1 VTDRSLFSRASA
13 IAVAIC
19 LAASAAPALSAPAV
33 PAAATA
39 PAKTNGWG
47 VQATDVTPD
56 PAIRYGTLP
65 NGMKYAIMRNATP
78 KGAASVRLQFEFGSL
93 GERDNERGLAH
104 FIEHMA
110 FNGTT
115 HVPEG
120 DMVKILERQGLAF
133 GPDTN
138 AVTGFD
144 TTTYM
149 LDVPKADDEH
159 VDTAFF
165 LLREV
170 GGEVKFDPAAV
181 DRERGVILG
190 EKRARDSFQLR
201 QAVDLLG
208 FDLPSTP
215 YPNRIPIGTEE
226 IIKTASADTIRGLY
240 HRYYRPENAT
250 LVFVGDA
257 DPAMIEAKIR
267 KAFGDWQGVGT
278 AGGDLNRGTVDLS
291 RKADFH
297 TFVDPAVPTTVDVTL
312 LRQWK
317 EPVDTIAYR
326 QEKVLEALA
335 TGIVNR
341 RLARLSNASGSP
353 LLGGAM
359 VVQDQKDTAQ
369 VTTLKLAAKDGAWK
383 EAVTDAEQEM
393 RRAIQYGV
401 TAGELKTELAATE
414 TALRT
419 AAEQADTRNNKA
431 LADTII
437 GTANEH
443 KFVTTPAYR
452 YAMFK
457 EMVGSITPAQVSA
470 TLKSLWTGSA
480 PLVHLSSKQDV
491 PLAELS
497 SAFDASR
504 KVAVAAPADAA
515 AAAFA
520 YENFGTPGKV
530 AEDKRIAD
538 LGLREVRFANNV
550 RLNIKKT
557 DFDAGKVLFL
567 VRLGDGVLDLPK
579 DAPGLNVMLS
589 SVSALGGLKKHSLEE
604 LKEFGAGKVLS
615 FGTSVTDDAFVASGA
630 TTPKDF
636 ALQMKV
642 SAAYLLDP
650 GFRPEAQSKWQDAVP
665 IIEKQVDSQPQAVAS
680 LRLPILLA
688 GGDRRFGMPSGDV
701 LSKRSFDEAR
711 MALAPVIAADPIEI
725 TVVGDVDE
733 QAVIDAVAASFG
745 AVGPRKLAEKPSPDS
760 LKVAFRSDPSPIE
773 LTHDGQAD
781 QALVEAAWPT
791 DDDSDFRKEVA
802 MDLLGD
808 TLDVMLTDKVRET
821 LGDSYG
827 VSLQN
832 LMSDVF
838 PGFGYL
844 SASAVVAPDKIDEV
858 QKAIAETAAE
868 LRDKPVDA
876 DLLARARN
884 PELDKMDRQMRE
896 NGFWLAAL
904 SKSQSEPERLE
915 RIRQRKAILQSIT
928 VADLQKL
935 AQQYLQPRRLQT
947 VRIVSSKV
955 ASTAPSAAPA
965 AAK

>member
-1 VTDRSLFSRASA
+1 MIHNRSLFSRASA
-13 IAVAIC
+13 VAVAIC
-19 LAASAAPALSAPAV
+19 LATSAAPALSAPA
-33 PAAATA
+33 AAAASTA
-39 PAKTNGWG
+39 PAKSNGWG
-47 VQATDVTPD
+47 IPLTDVTPD
-56 PAIRYGTLP
+56 PSIRYGTLP
-65 NGMKYAIMRNATP
+65 NGMKYAIMRNSTP

-93 GERDNERGLAH
+93 GEKDNERGLAH

-110 FNGTT
+110 FNGST

-144 TTTYM
+144 STTYM
-149 LDVPKADDEH
+149 LDLPKADDEH
-159 VDTAFF
+159 VDTALF

-181 DRERGVILG
+181 DRERGVVLG
-190 EKRARDSFQLR
+190 ERRARDSFQLR
-201 QAVDLLG
+201 QAIDLLG
-208 FDLPSTP
+208 FDLPKTP

-226 IIKTASADTIRGLY
+226 VIKTASADTIRGLY
-240 HRYYRPENAT
+240 QQYYRPEKAT

-257 DPAMIEAKIR
+257 DPALIEAKIR
-267 KAFGDWQGVGT
+267 KTFGDWKGVGP
-278 AGGDLNRGTVDLS
+278 AGAELPRGTVDLS

-297 TFVDPAVPTTVDVTL
+297 TFVDPAVPTTIDITTM
-312 LRQWK
+312 RPWK
-317 EPVDTIAYR
+317 KPVDTIAYR
-326 QEKVLEALA
+326 QEKILEALA

-341 RLARLSNASGSP
+341 RLARLANSAGSP

-359 VVQDQKDTAQ
+359 IVQDQKDVAQ

-383 EAVTDAEQEM
+383 DAVGTAEQEV
-393 RRAIQYGV
+393 RRALDYGV

-414 TALRT
+414 VALRT
-419 AAEQADTRNNKA
+419 AAEQADTRNSKA
-431 LADTII
+431 LADAIV
-437 GTANEH
+437 GTADDD

-452 YAMFK
+452 YGTFQQMAA
-457 EMVGSITPAQVSA
+457 SITPVRVSA

-480 PLVHLSSKQDV
+480 PLVHLSSKQDI
-491 PLAELS
+491 PLAELA
-497 SAFDASR
+497 SAFDTSA
-504 KVAVAAPADAA
+504 KVAVAAPSDAA

-520 YENFGTPGKV
+520 YDSFGTPGKV
-530 AEDKRIAD
+530 VGDKRIAD
-538 LGLREVRFANNV
+538 LGLREIRFANNV

-557 DFDAGKVLFL
+557 DFDVGKVLFM

-579 DAPGLNVMLS
+579 SAPGLNVMLS
-589 SVSALGGLKKHSLEE
+589 SVSALGGLQKNSLEE
-604 LKEFGAGKVLS
+604 LKELGAGKVLT
-615 FGTSVTDDAFVASGA
+615 FGAGVTDDAFVASGA

-650 GFRPEAQSKWQDAVP
+650 GFRPEAESKWQDAVP

-688 GGDRRFGMPSGDV
+688 NGDKRFGMPSGDV
-701 LSKRSFDEAR
+701 LSKRSFKEAR
-711 MALAPVIAADPIEI
+711 AALAPVVASDPIEI
-725 TVVGDVDE
+725 TVVGDIDE
-733 QAVIDAVAASFG
+733 QSVIDAVAATFG
-745 AVGPRKLAEKPSPDS
+745 AVGPRKLVEKPAPDA
-760 LKVAFRSDPSPIE
+760 LKVAFRSDRSPIR

-781 QALVEAAWPT
+781 QAVVATAWPT

-808 TLDVMLTDKVRET
+808 TLDVMLTDKVREA

-827 VSLQN
+827 VSLQSV
-832 LMSDVF
+832 MSDVF
-838 PGFGYL
+838 PGYGYL
-844 SASAVVAPDKIDEV
+844 SASAVVAPDKMDEV
-858 QKAIAETAAE
+858 QKAISETVAE

-876 DLLARARN
+876 DLLTRARN

-896 NGFWLAAL
+896 NGYWLAAL
-904 SKSQSEPERLE
+904 SKSQSEPDRLD
-915 RIRQRKAILQSIT
+915 RIRQRKAVLQSIT
-928 VADLQKL
+928 AADLQKL
-935 AQQYLQPRRLQT
+935 AQQYLQPSRVQT
-947 VRIVSSKV
+947 VEIVSSKLG
-955 ASTAPSAAPA
+955 SAAA
-965 AAK
+965 SASAAK

>member
-1 VTDRSLFSRASA
+1 VIHRSLFSRASA

-19 LAASAAPALSAPAV
+19 LATSAGPASAAPAQAA
-33 PAAATA
+33 AAATA
-39 PAKTNGWG
+39 RTNGWG
-47 VQATDVTPD
+47 VPLTDVTPD
-56 PAIRYGTLP
+56 PSIRYGTLP
-65 NGMKYAIMRNATP
+65 NGMKYAIMRNSTP
-78 KGAASVRLQFEFGSL
+78 KGAASVRLQFAFGSL
-93 GERDNERGLAH
+93 GEKENERGLAH

-149 LDVPKADDEH
+149 LDLPKADDEH

-181 DRERGVILG
+181 DRERGVVLG
-190 EKRARDSFQLR
+190 ERRARDSFQLR
-201 QAVDLLG
+201 QAIDLLG
-208 FDLPSTP
+208 FDLPNTP

-226 IIKTASADTIRGLY
+226 VIKTASADTVRGLY
-240 HRYYRPENAT
+240 QHYYRPEKAT

-257 DPAMIEAKIR
+257 DPGLIEAKIR
-267 KAFGDWQGVGT
+267 KVFGDWKGVGA
-278 AGGDLNRGTVDLS
+278 AGPDLPHGSVHLS
-291 RKADFH
+291 RKPAFH
-297 TFVDPAVPTTVDVTL
+297 TFVDPAVPTTVDVTMM
-312 LRQWK
+312 RPWK
-317 EPVDTIAYR
+317 KPVDTVAYR
-326 QEKVLEALA
+326 QEKIIEALA

-341 RLARLSNASGSP
+341 RLARLANAAGSP

-359 VVQDQKDTAQ
+359 IVQDQKDVAQ

-383 EAVTDAEQEM
+383 DAVGTAEQEV
-393 RRAIQYGV
+393 RRALSYGV

-419 AAEQADTRNNKA
+419 AAEQADTRNSKA
-431 LADTII
+431 LADAIV
-437 GTANEH
+437 GTADED

-452 YAMFK
+452 YEMFRQ
-457 EMVGSITPAQVSA
+457 MAGSITPEQVSA

-491 PLAELS
+491 PLAELA
-497 SAFDASR
+497 SAYEAST

-515 AAAFA
+515 AVAFA
-520 YENFGTPGKV
+520 YDSFGAPGKV

-538 LGLREVRFANNV
+538 LGVRELRFANNV

-557 DFDAGKVLFL
+557 DFDAGKVLFT
-567 VRLGDGVLDLPK
+567 VRLGDGILDLPK

-589 SVSALGGLKKHSLEE
+589 SVSALSAVKKHSLEE
-604 LKEFGAGKVLS
+604 LKELGAGKVLT
-615 FGTSVTDDAFVASGA
+615 FGTGVTDDAFVASGA

-688 GGDRRFGMPSGDV
+688 NGDKRFGMPSGDV
-701 LSKRSFDEAR
+701 LSKRSLAEAR
-711 MALAPVIAADPIEI
+711 AALAPVLASDPIEI
-725 TVVGDVDE
+725 TVVGDIDE
-733 QAVIDAVAASFG
+733 QAVIDAVASTFG
-745 AVGPRKLAEKPSPDS
+745 AVGPRKLADKPSPDA
-760 LKVAFRSDPSPIE
+760 LKVAFRSDRSPIR

-781 QALVEAAWPT
+781 QALVAVAWPT
-791 DDDSDFRKEVA
+791 DDDRDFRKEVA
-802 MDLLGD
+802 MDLLSD
-808 TLDVMLTDKVRET
+808 TLDVMLTDKVREA

-827 VSLQN
+827 VSLQSV
-832 LMSDVF
+832 MSDVF
-838 PGFGYL
+838 PGYGYL
-844 SASAVVAPDKIDEV
+844 SASAVVAPDKMDEV
-858 QKAIAETAAE
+858 QKAISDTVAE

-884 PELDKMDRQMRE
+884 PELDKIDRQMRE
-896 NGFWLAAL
+896 NGYWLAAL
-904 SKSQSEPERLE
+904 SKSQSDPERLD

-928 VADLQKL
+928 AADLQKL
-935 AQQYLQPRRLQT
+935 AQQYLQPSRDQ
-947 VRIVSSKV
+947 VAQIVSSKLG
-955 ASTAPSAAPA
+955 SAAA
-965 AAK
+965 SSGASK